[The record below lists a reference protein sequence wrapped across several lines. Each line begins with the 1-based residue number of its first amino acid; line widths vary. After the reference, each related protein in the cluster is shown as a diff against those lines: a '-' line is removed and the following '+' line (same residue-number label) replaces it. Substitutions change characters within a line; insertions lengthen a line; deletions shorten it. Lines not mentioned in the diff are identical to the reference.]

1 MNRCDYACQTRDH
14 LLSRR
19 AFIGSA
25 AAGVMGLSALT
36 TRAANQELAKHG
48 KRVMVIFLGGGV
60 SQLESW
66 DPKPNTDTGGPFRA
80 IPTSVPGIH
89 ISELLPYTAQQMHR
103 LSLVRGI
110 NTKEDEHGRGATI
123 MMTAST
129 TVLTSAAVMTAAVT
143 AHEPFQ
149 ETHHFSFVDG
159 SSLRPRGV
167 GCCDDLRC
175 DASANACSK

>member
-1 MNRCDYACQTRDH
+1 MDADGA
-14 LLSRR
+14 LWWRR
-19 AFIGSA
+19 
-25 AAGVMGLSALT
+25 
-36 TRAANQELAKHG
+36 
-48 KRVMVIFLGGGV
+48 
-60 SQLESW
+60 
-66 DPKPNTDTGGPFRA
+66 
-80 IPTSVPGIH
+80 IPIAV
-89 ISELLPYTAQQMHR
+89 A
-103 LSLVRGI
+103 
-110 NTKEDEHGRGATI
+110 GATI